1 MANQCQ
7 YNQAQQT
14 PFGSGY
20 LVESIGLS
28 PSNENALNLLQ
39 CGFIPDPNST
49 PLQETNDIINQLST
63 PMIMISK
70 DIAAVITPK
79 LFMATFCIVR
89 ETTSSSP
96 SGRHLGHYKAV
107 LPEPLLVKLHAGMM
121 SIPYMGFSP
130 SRWRQVVD
138 TVLEKVLE
146 YPSLTAFES

>member
-14 PFGSGY
+14 PFGSLY

-39 CGFIPDPNST
+39 CRFIPDPNST

-63 PMIMISK
+63 PMIMIPK
-70 DIAAVITPK
+70 DITAVITPK
-79 LFMATFCIVR
+79 HFMATFCIVR
-89 ETTSSSP
+89 ETTSFSP
-96 SGRHLGHYKAV
+96 SGRHLGHYK
-107 LPEPLLVKLHAGMM
+107 
-121 SIPYMGFSP
+121 
-130 SRWRQVVD
+130 RQVVD